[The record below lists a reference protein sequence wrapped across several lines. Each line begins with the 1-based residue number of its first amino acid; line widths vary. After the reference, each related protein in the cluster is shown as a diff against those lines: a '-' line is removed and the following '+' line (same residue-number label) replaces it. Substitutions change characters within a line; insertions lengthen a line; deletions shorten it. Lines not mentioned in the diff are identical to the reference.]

1 MHVHSVCHKQWSH
14 SSGSL
19 SREVVCRKCL
29 TGISSVYFWNWLGQ
43 IIKINFTFTFSCER
57 AKVHHTNMKALRIV
71 SLFSGAFSNGLYYC
85 TVCILVWCVFLYVL
99 YSCTVCIA
107 VRFVFLWNLYPCT
120 VCILERFVLLY
131 GLYCCTVCIL
141 VKCVFLYCLYPCTV
155 CIRVL
160 FVFLNCLYY

>member
-43 IIKINFTFTFSCER
+43 IIKINFTFTFSCKR
-57 AKVHHTNMKALRIV
+57 AKVHHNNMKALRIV

-85 TVCILVWCVFLYVL
+85 TVCILV
-99 YSCTVCIA
+99 
-107 VRFVFLWNLYPCT
+107 RFVFLYSLYCCT
-120 VCILERFVLLY
+120 ICILERFVLLH
-131 GLYCCTVCIL
+131 GLYSCMVCILVQFVLLYDLYSCGICILVLFVFLNGLYYCTVCIL
-141 VKCVFLYCLYPCTV
+141 VWCVSLYCLYS
-155 CIRVL
+155 
-160 FVFLNCLYY
+160 